1 MSKENLEKIKAR
13 IRALLA
19 KTESNGATKAEA
31 EAALAKVTEL
41 MTQYM
46 INEADI
52 ADNKRKFITKTCLVM
67 GGMEDVTRLA
77 PNLCELFSCQHFYTR
92 KAHSRQIDK
101 LYYFGTEM
109 DVDCCIYFTNLIS
122 NTLFNEIIKY
132 RKTPK
137 YWELAKSF
145 SPQAIK
151 KDFQNGF
158 IIGVGSKIES
168 LIQEK
173 KSNVIKSTG
182 KDLVLVKD
190 QEVKD
195 AFSEMSSDIKEVKP
209 RRRHYNS
216 EAVFDGIEKG
226 EQINLAY
233 GLNKTSDIKQ
243 IGG

>member
-13 IRALLA
+13 IRALLS

-31 EAALAKVTEL
+31 EAALAKATEL

-67 GGMEDVTRLA
+67 GGMEDITQLS
-77 PNLCELFSCQHFYTR
+77 PSLCELFSCEHFYTR
-92 KAHSRQIDK
+92 KAHSRQVDK

-122 NTLFNEIIKY
+122 NTMFNETIKY

-158 IIGVGSKIES
+158 IIGVGSKIEN

-216 EAVFDGIEKG
+216 EAVLDGIEKG
-226 EQINLAY
+226 EQVNLAY

>member
-13 IRALLA
+13 IRALLS

-31 EAALAKVTEL
+31 EAALAKATEL

-67 GGMEDVTRLA
+67 GGMEDITRLS
-77 PNLCELFSCQHFYTR
+77 PSLCELFSCEHFYTR
-92 KAHSRQIDK
+92 KAHSRQVDK

-122 NTLFNEIIKY
+122 NTMFNETIKY

-151 KDFQNGF
+151 KDFQNVF
-158 IIGVGSKIES
+158 IIVVGSKIEN

>member
-31 EAALAKVTEL
+31 EAALAKATEL

-137 YWELAKSF
+137 YWELAKSH

-158 IIGVGSKIES
+158 IIGVGSKIED

-216 EAVFDGIEKG
+216 EAVFDGIKKG

-233 GLNKTSDIKQ
+233 GINKTSDIKQ

>member
-13 IRALLA
+13 IRALLS

-31 EAALAKVTEL
+31 EAALAKATEL

-67 GGMEDVTRLA
+67 GGMEDVTRLV

-145 SPQAIK
+145 TPQEIK

-158 IIGVGSKIES
+158 IIGVASKIES

-216 EAVFDGIEKG
+216 SAVFDGIEKG

>member
-13 IRALLA
+13 IRALLS

-31 EAALAKVTEL
+31 EAALAKATEL

-145 SPQAIK
+145 TPQEIK
-151 KDFQNGF
+151 KYFQYGF
-158 IIGVGSKIES
+158 IIGVASKIES

-216 EAVFDGIEKG
+216 SAVFDGIEKG

>member
-13 IRALLA
+13 IRALLS

-31 EAALAKVTEL
+31 EAALAKATEL

-67 GGMEDVTRLA
+67 GGMEDITRLS
-77 PNLCELFSCQHFYTR
+77 PSLCELFSCEHFYTR
-92 KAHSRQIDK
+92 KAHSRQVDK

-122 NTLFNEIIKY
+122 NTMFNETIKY

-145 SPQAIK
+145 SPQEIK

-158 IIGVGSKIES
+158 IIGVASKIEN

-226 EQINLAY
+226 EQVNLAY